1 MLTTDGSCHGLGRIG
16 MNDQVMRMLGGWEA
30 SWRACIFVGCKV
42 YALGKYWLE
51 IRCSFLMLGSIG

>member
-16 MNDQVMRMLGGWEA
+16 MNDQVMRMFRRLGSKLE
-30 SWRACIFVGCKV
+30 ACIFIGCKV

-51 IRCSFLMLGSIG
+51 IRCLFLMLV